1 LNTKL
6 ASHAVAFTIS
16 VIAIAIGIV
25 SITVLY
31 YSDLVASKETQ
42 EVIQTMTYQV
52 SLNANIFSDDI
63 SDAVR
68 LIEFTS
74 KRAQVKDVQY
84 ADLINP
90 DLKGVPEN
98 VDIGK
103 RDTAREVLSKHPGF
117 EAMAFFLPN
126 GDSYLFEPYSYQQN
140 LQYDNWSFRD
150 WYKEVMKTQST
161 YVSDVYKSTS
171 SKHSVVA
178 IRTPVYSDDGTQ
190 VGIWG
195 GNLDLTYA
203 KEQLAQN
210 LLNVQRLIIVDELGN
225 EVIDTAEVIE
235 DSEVES
241 FAGIDVVTGALSGN
255 SGSYIDTVDGT
266 KTFIIYQPV
275 KIQDR
280 TWALLLME
288 PYDSAFSGVT
298 TIHKLSFVMVG
309 VIALVL
315 SVSGYFVFRTIRSN
329 TKLNKELQIANERL
343 KEVDKIKDEFSSMVA
358 HELKSPLAPIQ
369 GYSELLMKGKL
380 GELNERQKNS
390 AKTIFDNAVRLLRL
404 IQDILDARK
413 LELGKLKH
421 YLRDTSTKEIT
432 DSCIN
437 AFKTEAES
445 KGITLVNGTQNIPL
459 KCDPERIIQV
469 LNNLVSNSLKFVLPN
484 QGKIK
489 INTKLENGSVVFSVK
504 DNGIGIPKG
513 KQEGL
518 FKKFYQVDT
527 SLGRKS
533 GGSGLGLAICKGI
546 VELHGG
552 KIWIESEEGKGTAI
566 YFSIPKDGKNE
577 KHTSSR

>member
-1 LNTKL
+1 MNTKL
-6 ASHAVAFTIS
+6 TNHAVAFTIS
-16 VIAIAIGIV
+16 VIAVTIGVV

-31 YSDLVASKETQ
+31 YSDLMASKEAQ
-42 EVIQTMTYQV
+42 EVIQTMTYQAGL
-52 SLNANIFSDDI
+52 SANIFSNYI

-68 LIEFTS
+68 LVEFTS
-74 KRAQVKDVQY
+74 KRAQVKDVQH
-84 ADLINP
+84 ADLISP
-90 DLKGVPEN
+90 DLKGIPED

-103 RDTAREVLSKHPGF
+103 RDVAREVLSKHHGF
-117 EAMAFFLPN
+117 EAVAFFLSN

-140 LQYDNWSFRD
+140 LQYPNWSFRD

-203 KEQLAQN
+203 KEQLTQN
-210 LLNVQRLIIVDELGN
+210 LVDAQRMIIVDEIGN

-235 DSEVES
+235 DLEVES
-241 FAGIDVVTGALSGN
+241 FVSMAVVTEALAGN

-266 KTFIIYQPV
+266 KTFIIYQPT

-298 TIHKLSFVMVG
+298 IIHNLSYVMIG

-315 SVSGYFVFRTIRSN
+315 SVSGYFIFRTIRSN
-329 TKLNKELQIANERL
+329 TKLNKELQTANERL
-343 KEVDKIKDEFSSMVA
+343 KEVDKIKDEFSSMIA

-437 AFKTEAES
+437 AFKTQAES
-445 KGITLVNGTQNIPL
+445 KGIILTNGTQDIPL
-459 KCDPERIIQV
+459 KCDAERIIQV
-469 LNNLVSNSLKFVLPN
+469 LNNLVSNALKFVLPN
-484 QGKIK
+484 QGKIE
-489 INTKLENGSVVFSVK
+489 INTKLDNGSVVFSIK
-504 DNGIGIPKG
+504 DNGIGIPKD
-513 KQEGL
+513 KQDEL

-527 SLGRKS
+527 SLGRRS

-552 KIWIESEEGKGTAI
+552 RIWVESEEGKGTAI
-566 YFSIPKDGKNE
+566 YFSVPKDGKDE
-577 KHTSSR
+577 EHTSSR